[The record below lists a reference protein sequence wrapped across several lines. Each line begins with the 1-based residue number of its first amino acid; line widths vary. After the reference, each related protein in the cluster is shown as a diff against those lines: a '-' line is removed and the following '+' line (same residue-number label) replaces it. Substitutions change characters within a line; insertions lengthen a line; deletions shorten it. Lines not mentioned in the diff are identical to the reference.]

1 MLHRYKKER
10 ACLYCG
16 LMTKDLFETDDST
29 LICGDCLE
37 EEDNDAYNDHEEE
50 RP

>member
-16 LMTKDLFETDDST
+16 LLTKDLFETDDSS
-29 LICGDCLE
+29 LVCVDCF
-37 EEDNDAYNDHEEE
+37 EEDHGDAYNDY
-50 RP
+50 